1 MGNSAEY
8 LTELYI
14 NQLEQ
19 MADPFRPRRRL
30 QRRWLRRVSQ
40 IGFQTTSSI
49 EARYSRSPK
58 DHGEVGVTSTKP
70 TQKLRRDLK
79 EAVALLKRSG
89 VDLIQAAVKLS
100 ESGQEDDAKE
110 LVMIAM
116 RFQEVEDLMAGYADE
131 VKTGRLQRKSESI

>member
-1 MGNSAEY
+1 M
-8 LTELYI
+8 
-14 NQLEQ
+14 
-19 MADPFRPRRRL
+19 R
-30 QRRWLRRVSQ
+30 
-40 IGFQTTSSI
+40 
-49 EARYSRSPK
+49 
-58 DHGEVGVTSTKP
+58 
-70 TQKLRRDLK
+70 LK

-116 RFQEVEDLMAGYADE
+116 RFPEVEDLMAGYADE

>member
-1 MGNSAEY
+1 M
-8 LTELYI
+8 
-14 NQLEQ
+14 
-19 MADPFRPRRRL
+19 R
-30 QRRWLRRVSQ
+30 
-40 IGFQTTSSI
+40 
-49 EARYSRSPK
+49 
-58 DHGEVGVTSTKP
+58 
-70 TQKLRRDLK
+70 LK